1 MERNNCKAEKNC
13 AVEMQLLG
21 SFRLHLLGPGL
32 LNNGDSTAV
41 VAAAGGG
48 PCPRGNKANIS
59 IRKMND
65 RVLLPLV
72 DEFLR
77 PFFFFFGPLSTGA
90 AASLEEEEEG
100 KAVCIGI

>member
-32 LNNGDSTAV
+32 LNIVDSTAV
-41 VAAAGGG
+41 VAAAGG